1 MANILVV
8 GKKYVRILGVGKVCQ
23 HCRGVKKVC
32 QHSRVVKKCQCA
44 RGGKII
50 CILKNYSLK
59 TATYYKRN
67 AFILNRAKKTNT
79 F

>member
-23 HCRGVKKVC
+23 HCRGVEKVC
-32 QHSRVVKKCQCA
+32 QHSRVVKKCQYA
-44 RGGKII
+44 SGGKII
-50 CILKNYSLK
+50 CILKNYSFK
-59 TATYYKRN
+59 IATYYK
-67 AFILNRAKKTNT
+67 ILIRAKKTIH